1 MAKQDCGSLGTLATA
16 LIFIG
21 VLMLPLSI
29 IAAVAGVGLM
39 MGGPQTVMPGAAT
52 LAGAAA
58 MGGAA
63 IFLVLVG
70 AFLHLM
76 CRGGLP
82 LPGGGGAPGWPD
94 FPLPNFP
101 FPNFPFPI
109 PGVPP
114 GGSPFPLP
122 LNVDWARLLKCL
134 AEARPCDGGGAPGD
148 GGGGRP
154 PSPEDVGRSILDWLD
169 RGRRAVEDGQKE
181 IERWKR
187 RVDKAVEDA
196 GGKADEALKETQR
209 QLEEG
214 GKQLEQLGNDLETAA
229 TTATTTVIT
238 GAQRMASG
246 GRPW

>member
-29 IAAVAGVGLM
+29 IAAVAGAGLM
-39 MGGPQTVMPGAAT
+39 IGGPQTAVAGAAT

-63 IFLVLVG
+63 IFLILAG

-82 LPGGGGAPGWPD
+82 LPGGGTPPGWPD
-94 FPLPNFP
+94 VPFP
-101 FPNFPFPI
+101 FPFPFPGI
-109 PGVPP
+109 PTP
-114 GGSPFPLP
+114 GGGFPFPLP
-122 LNVDWARLLKCL
+122 PNVDWARLLKCL
-134 AEARPCDGGGAPGD
+134 AEARPCDGGGTPGD

-154 PSPEDVGRSILDWLD
+154 PSPGDAGRVILDWLE
-169 RGRRAVEDGQKE
+169 RGRREVEERRKDV
-181 IERWKR
+181 ERWKR

-209 QLEEG
+209 QLQEG
-214 GKQLEQLGNDLETAA
+214 EKQLEQLGKDLETAA

-238 GAQRMASG
+238 GAQRIASG
-246 GRPW
+246 QPPW

>member
-1 MAKQDCGSLGTLATA
+1 MAKQECGSLGTLATA

-29 IAAVAGVGLM
+29 IAAVAGVGLII
-39 MGGPQTVMPGAAT
+39 GGPQTSMAGTAA

-82 LPGGGGAPGWPD
+82 LPGGGAPPGWPD
-94 FPLPNFP
+94 VPLPNFP

-109 PGVPP
+109 PGVPTP
-114 GGSPFPLP
+114 GGFPFPLP
-122 LNVDWARLLKCL
+122 PGVDWARLLKCL
-134 AEARPCDGGGAPGD
+134 AEARPCDGGGAPG
-148 GGGGRP
+148 GGSRP
-154 PSPEDVGRSILDWLD
+154 PSPEDIGRNILDWLD
-169 RGRRAVEDGQKE
+169 RGRRAVEEGQKE
-181 IERWKR
+181 IARWKR

-196 GGKADEALKETQR
+196 GGKAGEALKETQR
-209 QLEEG
+209 RLDEG
-214 GKQLEQLGNDLETAA
+214 EKALDQLGKDLENAA

-238 GAQRMASG
+238 GG
-246 GRPW
+246 GLFH